1 MKRGRLAASFGP
13 GAPRSRSSS
22 RVLECNG
29 SQRLPPQESEPVW
42 VVPLYGR
49 ILLLSSTHTRSAPG
63 SVANY
68 QMGKF
73 YGMFWRLTPVGVKFP
88 KFGHVWSSKMSNLVQ
103 NFIWSWTKSV
113 ILAKIA
119 PSSRYLVNNST
130 LGKVMGQLRI
140 IQLFI
145 IGPFSTVK
153 LTLQCSNLATLTL
166 ARSFIAQVDD
176 VGIRAR
182 AIHSIAVSPSRLLI
196 IWAVTWPQIET
207 RAEIP
212 CGEKRHLVVRTYVVE

>member
-73 YGMFWRLTPVGVKFP
+73 YGIFWRLTPVGVKFP

-130 LGKVMGQLRI
+130 LAKVMGQFWI

-145 IGPFSTVK
+145 FGHINCQIDP
-153 LTLQCSNLATLTL
+153 TLLKFGHTDSS
-166 ARSFIAQVDD
+166 SFVHRT
-176 VGIRAR
+176 GRR
-182 AIHSIAVSPSRLLI
+182 RRN
-196 IWAVTWPQIET
+196 T
-207 RAEIP
+207 RT
-212 CGEKRHLVVRTYVVE
+212 RNS